1 MRFITTIIWLF
12 LVALFTGSAQADSC
26 QIQMTDLTVAL
37 ESLHKGTVVR
47 LTSAEDPD
55 SGEPVARYAQVFDD
69 GTIVFIE
76 QKHCMMY
83 NLTVTVIIPA
93 ERPLSTAADRIAV
106 PLEQTVTW
114 KKWLA
119 PLNAREILD
128 RELHTKRFAYSK
140 AATAGTTISLD
151 HAIHS
156 TSEHTEALLT
166 VIDMSSAPLPYR
178 AIVSL
183 YLGVGGE

>member
-1 MRFITTIIWLF
+1 MRFTTATIWPF
-12 LVALFTGSAQADSC
+12 LAVLLAGSAQADSC
-26 QIQMTDLTVAL
+26 QIQATDLTPVL
-37 ESLHKGTVVR
+37 ESLHKGTVIR
-47 LTSAEDPD
+47 FAATDEPD

-83 NLTVTVIIPA
+83 NLTATVIIPA
-93 ERPLSTAADRIAV
+93 ERPLSTAAERIAV
-106 PLEQTVTW
+106 PLEQTVIW
-114 KKWLA
+114 KTWLA

-128 RELHTKRFAYSK
+128 RELHSKRFAYGK
-140 AATAGTTISLD
+140 AATASTTISLD
-151 HAIHS
+151 HAMQS
-156 TSEHTEALLT
+156 TSEHSEALLT
-166 VIDMSSAPLPYR
+166 VINLLSAPLPYQ